1 MDWLY
6 TDVTP
11 EEMAEVN
18 AICGQEA
25 AQERAAAEVV
35 RTRETIRSEVEFQL
49 SQGRPRQ
56 AAALTRMARGVQPSD
71 FLRRDAQKANP
82 DTVAFLAKKGVS
94 LPANATKAD
103 TDRAFRAMRGGW

>member
-11 EEMAEVN
+11 EEMNAVN
-18 AICGQEA
+18 AICGEQ
-25 AQERAAAEVV
+25 AAAEVV

-49 SQGRPRQ
+49 SQSRPRQ

-71 FLRRDAQKANP
+71 FLRRDAQKANS
-82 DTVAFLAKKGVS
+82 DTVAFLARKGVS

-103 TDRAFRAMRGGW
+103 TDRAFRAMRSAA

>member
-25 AQERAAAEVV
+25 ALEAAAAHTV
-35 RTRETIRSEVEFQL
+35 RTRETIRTEVEASL
-49 SQGRPRQ
+49 AAGNRRQ

-82 DTVAFLAKKGVS
+82 DTVAFLARKGVS

>member
-25 AQERAAAEVV
+25 AIEQAAAHTV
-35 RTRETIRSEVEFQL
+35 RTRETIRTEVEASL
-49 SQGRPRQ
+49 AAGNRRQ
-56 AAALTRMARGVQPSD
+56 AAALTRMARETVPAD
-71 FLRRDAQKANP
+71 FLRMDQRSCP
-82 DTVAFLAKKGVS
+82 DYLRNLLGRQGVT
-94 LPANATKAD
+94 LPTNATLFQAQS
-103 TDRAFRAMRGGW
+103 ALRGLRSAK